1 MRSSVGIQ
9 RDLHGN
15 SLTLHGFAQ
24 KSLGGVDVTVPTQV
38 EIDRLPSLVD
48 RPIQVHPFAAHLH
61 VRLIPAP
68 GAADR
73 AGVAFPPLLELRT
86 VMLHPPQ
93 NRGVCYVDAA
103 LTHHRHQVAIAQ
115 LEAEIP
121 ANAQNHDLLV
131 KMPTFEQLFDRY
143 ESWHLSIIA

>member
-1 MRSSVGIQ
+1 MNRSVLARPEAVEVRTWFLPDSASGANTCSGAICLSANDDKRTGAASSPVSFKSANRAMRSSVGIQ

-24 KSLGGVDVTVPTQV
+24 KSLGGVDVTVPTPV

-61 VRLIPAP
+61 VRLIHAP

-86 VMLHPPQ
+86 VMLHPP
-93 NRGVCYVDAA
+93 
-103 LTHHRHQVAIAQ
+103 
-115 LEAEIP
+115 P
-121 ANAQNHDLLV
+121 
-131 KMPTFEQLFDRY
+131 
-143 ESWHLSIIA
+143 